1 MRKLVSGYEKF
12 RNEIYPE
19 HVEDFRRLACG
30 QTPRALF
37 ITCSDS
43 RIVPDML
50 MQVGPGELF
59 ICRNA
64 GNIVPAHGDQ
74 NGGVS
79 ATIEYA
85 VRVLK
90 VQHIILCGHSDCGV
104 MHGLLH
110 PERVAKLPNVFHWLQ
125 YGARA
130 RAVVDE
136 ICEGMDDSLKVMELA
151 RQNVLAQVDNLR
163 THPSVAAAI
172 VSRGLQ
178 LHGWVYQIEKGE
190 IHSWCTSRH
199 SFVPLETMPISELD
213 PEGEAPATSL

>member
-1 MRKLVSGYEKF
+1 MRKLVSGYQKF
-12 RNEIYPE
+12 RTEVYPG
-19 HVEDFRRLACG
+19 HKEDFLRLACG
-30 QTPRALF
+30 QKPRALF

-50 MQVGPGELF
+50 LQSGPGELF

-64 GNIVPAHGDQ
+64 GNIVPGHGDH

-85 VRVLK
+85 VRVLE
-90 VQHIILCGHSDCGV
+90 VSHIIICGHSDCGV

-110 PERVAKLPNVFHWLQ
+110 PDRVAKLPNVSQWLQ

-136 ICEGMDDSLKVMELA
+136 ICEGKNDNEKVMELA
-151 RQNVLAQVDNLR
+151 RQNVLAQVDNLK

-172 VSRGLQ
+172 VKRGMQ
-178 LHGWVYQIEKGE
+178 LHGWLYNIEHGE
-190 IHSWCTSRH
+190 IQAWCPSKH
-199 SFVPLETMPISELD
+199 AFVPLETLPLLEPEL
-213 PEGEAPATSL
+213 AAV

>member
-1 MRKLVSGYEKF
+1 MRKLVSGYKKF
-12 RNEIYPE
+12 RTEVYPN
-19 HVEDFRRLACG
+19 HKEDFRRMATG
-30 QTPRALF
+30 QQPQALF

-50 MQVGPGELF
+50 MQAGPGELF

-74 NGGVS
+74 NGGIS

-90 VQHIILCGHSDCGV
+90 VRHVILCGHSDCGV

-110 PERVAKLPNVFHWLQ
+110 PDRVAKLPNVSSWLN

-130 RAVVDE
+130 RAVVDA
-136 ICEGMDDSLKVMELA
+136 ICEGQSDAEKVMELA
-151 RQNVLAQVDNLR
+151 RQNVLAQIDNLK

-172 VSRGLQ
+172 AAGTLQ
-178 LHGWVYQIEKGE
+178 LHAWVYQISEGE
-190 IHSWCTSRH
+190 ILAW
-199 SFVPLETMPISELD
+199 VPEQNAFLPLDTVPVEELN
-213 PEGEAPATSL
+213 PELINA

>member
-1 MRKLVSGYEKF
+1 MRKLVSGYKTF
-12 RNEIYPE
+12 RTEVYPTHE
-19 HVEDFRRLACG
+19 EDFRRLARS
-30 QTPRALF
+30 QQPETLF

-50 MQVGPGELF
+50 VQSRPGELF

-64 GNIVPAHGDQ
+64 GNIIPAHGDH

-85 VRVLK
+85 VRVLEVK
-90 VQHIILCGHSDCGV
+90 HIIVCGHSDCGV

-110 PERVAKLPNVFHWLQ
+110 PERVAKLPNVAQWLN

-136 ICEGMDDSLKVMELA
+136 ICEGQSDTEKVMELA
-151 RQNVLAQVDNLR
+151 RQNVLAQMDNLK
-163 THPSVAAAI
+163 THPSVAAAM
-172 VSRGLQ
+172 VKRGMQ
-178 LHGWVYQIEKGE
+178 LHSWMYQIEEGA
-190 IHSWCTSRH
+190 IHAWSPSHH
-199 SFVPLETMPISELD
+199 SFVPLDTIPIVEVEL
-213 PEGEAPATSL
+213 ATV

>member
-1 MRKLVSGYEKF
+1 MRKLITGYQKF
-12 RNEIYPE
+12 RQDIFPDHKEE
-19 HVEDFRRLACG
+19 FQRLACG
-30 QTPRALF
+30 QQPRALF

-50 MQVGPGELF
+50 MQTSPGELF

-64 GNIVPAHGDQ
+64 GNIVPAHGDH

-85 VRVLK
+85 VRVLAVK
-90 VQHIILCGHSDCGV
+90 HIILCGHSDCGV

-110 PERVAKLPNVFHWLQ
+110 PERVQKLPNVSNWLS

-136 ICEGMDDSLKVMELA
+136 ICEGQTDEEKVMELA
-151 RQNVLAQVDNLR
+151 RQNVLAQMDNLR

-172 VSRGLQ
+172 VKRGLQ
-178 LHGWVYQIEKGE
+178 LHSCVYYIEQGE
-190 IHSWCTSRH
+190 IHVWSITENR
-199 SFVPLETMPISELD
+199 FIPLDTAPIE
-213 PEGEAPATSL
+213 EATLATV

>member
-1 MRKLVSGYEKF
+1 MRKLVDGYHKF
-12 RNEIYPE
+12 REEVYPE
-19 HVEDFRRLACG
+19 HKEDFIRLACG
-30 QTPRALF
+30 QKPRALF

-50 MQVGPGELF
+50 MQSSPGELF

-64 GNIVPAHGDQ
+64 GNIVPGHGDH

-85 VRVLK
+85 VRVLE
-90 VQHIILCGHSDCGV
+90 VQHIIVCGHSDCGV

-110 PERVAKLPNVFHWLQ
+110 PDRVAKLPNVSHWLQ

-136 ICEGMDDSLKVMELA
+136 ICEGQTDTEKVMELA

-163 THPSVAAAI
+163 THPSVAASI
-172 VSRGLQ
+172 VKRGLQ
-178 LHGWVYQIEKGE
+178 IHGWMYQIEFGE
-190 IHSWCTSRH
+190 IHAWSPSLH
-199 SFVPLETMPISELD
+199 KFVPLDSVPILD
-213 PEGEAPATSL
+213 SDLVTT

>member
-1 MRKLVSGYEKF
+1 MRKLVSGYKKF
-12 RNEIYPE
+12 RQDVYPSHE
-19 HVEDFRRLACG
+19 EDFRRLACG
-30 QTPRALF
+30 QQPRSLF

-50 MQVGPGELF
+50 MQSSPGELF

-64 GNIVPAHGDQ
+64 GNIIPAHGDH

-85 VRVLK
+85 VRVLEVK
-90 VQHIILCGHSDCGV
+90 HIIVCGHSDCGV

-110 PERVAKLPNVFHWLQ
+110 PERVAKLPNVSQWLQ

-136 ICEGMDDSLKVMELA
+136 ICEGHTDTEKVMELA
-151 RQNVLAQVDNLR
+151 RQNVLAQMDNLK

-172 VSRGLQ
+172 VKRGLQ
-178 LHGWVYQIEKGE
+178 LHSWMYQIEEGA
-190 IHSWCTSRH
+190 IHSWSH
-199 SFVPLETMPISELD
+199 ADNAFIPLDAVPINEPEL
-213 PEGEAPATSL
+213 ATV

>member
-1 MRKLVSGYEKF
+1 MRKLVSGYKKF
-12 RNEIYPE
+12 REEVYPD
-19 HVEDFRRLACG
+19 HKEDFLRLACG
-30 QTPRALF
+30 QRPRALF

-50 MQVGPGELF
+50 MQSSPGELF

-64 GNIVPAHGDQ
+64 GNIIPAHGDH

-85 VRVLK
+85 VRVLE
-90 VQHIILCGHSDCGV
+90 VGHIILCGHSDCGV

-110 PERVAKLPNVFHWLQ
+110 PERVAKLPNVAQWLN

-136 ICEGMDDSLKVMELA
+136 ICEGHSDTEKVMELA
-151 RQNVLAQVDNLR
+151 RQNVLAQADNLR

-172 VSRGLQ
+172 VKRGMQ
-178 LHGWVYQIEKGE
+178 
-190 IHSWCTSRH
+190 IHSWIYDIEHGEINAWCPSIH
-199 SFVPLETMPISELD
+199 KFVPLESLPILEPELV
-213 PEGEAPATSL
+213 GA

>member
-1 MRKLVSGYEKF
+1 MLTLVNGYKKF
-12 RNEIYPE
+12 RAEVYPD
-19 HVEDFRRLACG
+19 HKEDFIRLAKG
-30 QTPRALF
+30 QKPRALF

-50 MQVGPGELF
+50 MQSKPGELF

-64 GNIVPAHGDQ
+64 GNIVPGHGDH

-85 VRVLK
+85 VRVLEIN
-90 VQHIILCGHSDCGV
+90 HIIVCGHSDCGV

-110 PERVAKLPNVFHWLQ
+110 PDRVAKLHNVSHWLQ

-136 ICEGMDDSLKVMELA
+136 ICEGQTDTEKVMELA

-163 THPSVAAAI
+163 THPAVAAAI
-172 VSRGLQ
+172 VKRGLQ
-178 LHGWVYQIEKGE
+178 LHGWMYEIEHGE
-190 IHSWCTSRH
+190 ILSWSTAQH
-199 SFVPLETMPISELD
+199 QFVPLEAVSALD
-213 PEGEAPATSL
+213 PDLVTV

>member
-1 MRKLVSGYEKF
+1 MRKLVSGYRKF
-12 RNEIYPE
+12 RLEVYPD
-19 HVEDFRRLACG
+19 HKEDFLRLACG
-30 QTPRALF
+30 QKPRALF

-50 MQVGPGELF
+50 MQTSPGELF

-64 GNIVPAHGDQ
+64 GNIIPAHGDH
-74 NGGVS
+74 NGGIS

-85 VRVLK
+85 VRVLE
-90 VQHIILCGHSDCGV
+90 VSHIILCGHSDCGV

-110 PERVAKLPNVFHWLQ
+110 PERVAKLPNVSHWLG

-136 ICEGMDDSLKVMELA
+136 IGATMTDTEKVLELA
-151 RQNVLAQVDNLR
+151 RQNVLAQLDNLR

-172 VSRGLQ
+172 YKRGLQ
-178 LHGWVYQIEKGE
+178 LHGWMYQIEDGE
-190 IHSWCTSRH
+190 IQAWSVPDHA
-199 SFVPLETMPISELD
+199 FVPLDAIPVIET
-213 PEGEAPATSL
+213 EALIAK

>member
-1 MRKLVSGYEKF
+1 MRKLINGYKKF
-12 RNEIYPE
+12 RQEVYPD
-19 HVEDFRRLACG
+19 HKEDFIRLACG
-30 QTPRALF
+30 QKPRALF

-50 MQVGPGELF
+50 MQSSPGELF

-64 GNIVPAHGDQ
+64 GNIVPGHGDH

-85 VRVLK
+85 ARVLE
-90 VQHIILCGHSDCGV
+90 VNHIIVCGHSDCGV

-110 PERVAKLPNVFHWLQ
+110 PERVAKLPNVSNWLQ

-136 ICEGMDDSLKVMELA
+136 ICEGQTDAEKVMELA

-172 VSRGLQ
+172 VKRGLQ
-178 LHGWVYQIEKGE
+178 LHGWMYQIEEGE
-190 IHSWCTSRH
+190 IHSWSVGQH
-199 SFVPLETMPISELD
+199 QFVPLETIPNFDSDLV
-213 PEGEAPATSL
+213 TV

>member
-1 MRKLVSGYEKF
+1 MRKLVSGYKKF
-12 RNEIYPE
+12 RTEVYPN
-19 HVEDFRRLACG
+19 HQEDFRRLAG
-30 QTPRALF
+30 SQQPSALF

-43 RIVPDML
+43 RIVPDLL
-50 MQVGPGELF
+50 MQTSPGELF

-64 GNIVPAHGDQ
+64 GNIIPAHGDQ

-90 VQHIILCGHSDCGV
+90 VNHIILCGHSDCGV

-110 PERVAKLPNVFHWLQ
+110 PERVAKLPNVSHWLN

-136 ICEGMDDSLKVMELA
+136 ICEGQSDEQKVMELA
-151 RQNVLAQVDNLR
+151 RQNVLAQMDNLK

-172 VSRGLQ
+172 VKRGLQ
-178 LHGWVYQIEKGE
+178 LHGWVYQIEHGE
-190 IHSWCTSRH
+190 IHAWSPANH
-199 SFVPLETMPISELD
+199 AFVPLETVPIAEAELV
-213 PEGEAPATSL
+213 TV

>member
-1 MRKLVSGYEKF
+1 MRKLVSGYKKF
-12 RNEIYPE
+12 REEIYPAHE
-19 HVEDFRRLACG
+19 EDFRRLACG
-30 QTPRALF
+30 QQPRSLF

-50 MQVGPGELF
+50 MQSSPGELF

-64 GNIVPAHGDQ
+64 GNIIPAHGDH

-85 VRVLK
+85 VRVLEVK
-90 VQHIILCGHSDCGV
+90 HIIVCGHSDCGV

-110 PERVAKLPNVFHWLQ
+110 PERVAKLPNVSQWLQ

-136 ICEGMDDSLKVMELA
+136 ICEGQSDTEKVMELA
-151 RQNVLAQVDNLR
+151 RQNVLAQMDNLK

-172 VSRGLQ
+172 VKRGLQ
-178 LHGWVYQIEKGE
+178 LHSWMYQIEEGA
-190 IHSWCTSRH
+190 ILSWSH
-199 SFVPLETMPISELD
+199 ADNAFIPLDTMPINEPEL
-213 PEGEAPATSL
+213 ATV

>member
-1 MRKLVSGYEKF
+1 MRKLVSGYKKF
-12 RNEIYPE
+12 RTEVYPGHE
-19 HVEDFRRLACG
+19 EDFRRLATG
-30 QTPRALF
+30 QQPLALF

-50 MQVGPGELF
+50 MQAGPGELF

-90 VQHIILCGHSDCGV
+90 VKHIILCGHSDCGV

-110 PERVAKLPNVFHWLQ
+110 PDRVAALPNVSNWLT

-130 RAVVDE
+130 RAVVDA
-136 ICEGMDDSLKVMELA
+136 ICEGQSDAEKVMELA
-151 RQNVLAQVDNLR
+151 RQNVLAQVDNLK

-172 VSRGLQ
+172 ASGGLQ
-178 LHGWVYQIEKGE
+178 LHAWVYQILEGE
-190 IHSWCTSRH
+190 ILAWVQDRNA
-199 SFVPLETMPISELD
+199 FVPLDTVPVQDSE
-213 PEGEAPATSL
+213 PSLVSA

>member
-1 MRKLVSGYEKF
+1 MNQLIAGYKKF
-12 RNEIYPE
+12 RSEVYPDHE
-19 HVEDFRRLACG
+19 EDFRRLANG
-30 QTPRALF
+30 QSPYALF
-37 ITCSDS
+37 VTCSDS

-50 MQVGPGELF
+50 MQTKPGELF

-64 GNIVPAHGDQ
+64 GNIVPAHGDM

-90 VQHIILCGHSDCGV
+90 VRHIILCGHSDCGV

-110 PERVAKLPNVFHWLQ
+110 PDRVAHMPNVSHWLQ

-136 ICEGMDDSLKVMELA
+136 VCGDMKDEDKVMELA
-151 RQNVLAQVDNLR
+151 RENVLSQLDNLR

-172 VSRGLQ
+172 AKRGLQ
-178 LHGWVYQIEKGE
+178 LHGWIYMIEKGE
-190 IHSWCTSRH
+190 IQAWSQSEYR
-199 SFVPLETMPISELD
+199 FVPLDQLHV
-213 PEGEAPATSL
+213 EAPEAALLEASV